1 MDEGKEVIVE
11 QSDEDILSQISRRNT
26 QRKNLLTFIGARSRM
41 NTTIGVRS
49 RINTTLTK
57 TSDDWNQLVENITSS
72 KLEIEDIEEK

>member
-1 MDEGKEVIVE
+1 
-11 QSDEDILSQISRRNT
+11 
-26 QRKNLLTFIGARSRM
+26 M

-57 TSDDWNQLVENITSS
+57 TSDDWNELVENITSS